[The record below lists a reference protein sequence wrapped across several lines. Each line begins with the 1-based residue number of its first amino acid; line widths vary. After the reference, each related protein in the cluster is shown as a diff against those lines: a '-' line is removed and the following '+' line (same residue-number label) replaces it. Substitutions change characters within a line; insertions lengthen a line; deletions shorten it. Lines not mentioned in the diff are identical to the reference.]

1 MERQQSPNSLHCTIL
16 PHHVQHAD
24 KFLTSLR
31 QAVDTVWGNKALSKK
46 GTAGIY
52 GMVGKI
58 PDKAVVDD
66 FLVQFFTEVYT
77 SK

>member
-1 MERQQSPNSLHCTIL
+1 
-16 PHHVQHAD
+16 
-24 KFLTSLR
+24 
-31 QAVDTVWGNKALSKK
+31 LSKK